1 MSKTIKRKLLKSSGV
16 RKTEK
21 AVCPI
26 EKSDRLLFY
35 PEQVK
40 QSVFIKQSQL
50 VFISFCL
57 AEILEEC

>member
-40 QSVFIKQSQL
+40 QSVFIKDLLQKT
-50 VFISFCL
+50 
-57 AEILEEC
+57 ILLDILRMI